1 MKQYI
6 LTVTLL
12 LVSVVLSLGQT
23 AETLTNM
30 KFYHLDV
37 EVSLDKSY
45 IKGSTMCEFAA
56 IKEDVSTLTLDLADQ
71 LKVSKVDGASSFEQ
85 KDNKLYIKL
94 SGDPLK
100 KEQRSKVTVY
110 YEGEPPIIT
119 DENGVKKGL
128 VYDKHG
134 KKDNLVIASVC
145 YPNGGYLWFP
155 CKRGLGDKVDSIYI
169 DITIQDTV
177 VTEVFVNPKTKK
189 EEAKETPIIAV
200 SNGRLESIIKLKE
213 EGKKQY
219 QWRHRHRIA
228 PHHVLLAISNFMR
241 AESEFKC
248 PDYTFPI
255 DFYLFPEKLKES
267 SSMMRRIPEIMA
279 CLTNTFGPYPYKD
292 EGFSVTQVGLNLGTN
307 GMPTQ
312 TNILLEDM
320 KGVHMYMA
328 VHQMASMWFGNHIS
342 PKDWQDAWIT
352 EALAT
357 YAEAMWQEYK
367 RGLTVYQIILDQKE
381 YFEGGKLYLE
391 NKEGYSEER
400 LSKKGMYAI
409 HMLRGIMSDVY
420 FFETLK
426 AITSGKRMEGEW
438 SKTYISTEN
447 FRQIAEYYASENIE
461 ADYKYFFDQWI
472 RGEFFPTY
480 QVAYSVNS
488 GSISLNIIQ
497 NKLETNPS
505 VFSMPYKI
513 EIELE
518 DGTVIKETI
527 NTDPND
533 DSFGDANQYFEIPVN
548 GTVKDVRFDPS
559 NWIFKDLKFVRKVE
573 NDRFVLE
580 NLEITT
586 SNHRRKV
593 KVKYNVPKKQDV
605 SIELFEVADG
615 VSLLKD
621 KSLDIQTYSK
631 ESGEKTHNLKIP
643 LSYSD
648 RGVYKIVIK
657 GKGESFSKVLR
668 LKQIKEIF

>member
-6 LTVTLL
+6 LTFALL
-12 LVSVVLSLGQT
+12 FASIILSFGQDDG
-23 AETLTNM
+23 TLTNM

-45 IKGSTMCEFAA
+45 IKGNVMCEFVATQE
-56 IKEDVSTLTLDLADQ
+56 KVSTLTLDLADQ
-71 LKVSKVDGASSFEQ
+71 LKVSKVDGATSFEQ
-85 KDNKLYIKL
+85 KDNKLYINL
-94 SGDPLK
+94 SGDPLT
-100 KEQRSKVTVY
+100 KEQRSKITVY
-110 YEGEPPIIT
+110 YEGEPPVIT
-119 DENGVKKGL
+119 DNNGVKKGL
-128 VYDKHG
+128 VYGTHG
-134 KKDNLVIASVC
+134 KNDNLVIASVC
-145 YPNGGYLWFP
+145 YPNGGFLWFP

-169 DITIQDTV
+169 DITVQDTLLS
-177 VTEVFVNPKTKK
+177 EIFINPKTKK
-189 EEAKETPIIAV
+189 EEVKDLPVIAV
-200 SNGRLESIIKLKE
+200 SNGRLETINILN

-228 PHHVLLAISNFMR
+228 PHHVLLAISNFVKS
-241 AESEFKC
+241 ESGFKGKG
-248 PDYTFPI
+248 YSFPI
-255 DFYLFPEKLKES
+255 DFYLFPEKMKES

-279 CLTNTFGPYPYKD
+279 CLTNTFGPYPYRD
-292 EGFSVTQVGLNLGTN
+292 EGFNVTQVGINLGMD

-320 KGVHMYMA
+320 KGTHMYMA

-342 PKDWQDAWIT
+342 PKSWQDAWIT

-367 RGLTVYQIILDQKE
+367 RGLTVYQIILDEKE

-409 HMLRGIMSDVY
+409 HMLRGIMSDPY

-426 AITSGKRMEGEW
+426 AITSGRKMEGEW

-447 FRQIAEYYASENIE
+447 FRKIAEYYASENVLV
-461 ADYKYFFDQWI
+461 DYKYFFDQWI
-472 RGEFFPTY
+472 RGEYFPTY
-480 QVAYSVNS
+480 QIAYSINS
-488 GSISLNIIQ
+488 GSISLNVIQ
-497 NKLETNPS
+497 EELKTNPS
-505 VFSMPYKI
+505 SFSMPYKI

-518 DGTVIKETI
+518 DGTVIKKTI
-527 NTDPND
+527 NDNPKEE
-533 DSFGDANQYFEIPVN
+533 SFGDANQYFEIPVD
-548 GTVKDVRFDPS
+548 GTVKDFRFDPD

-573 NDRFVLE
+573 NDRFPLE
-580 NLEITT
+580 NMEITT

-593 KVKYNVPKKQDV
+593 QVKYTVPKKQDV

-615 VSLLKD
+615 VSLLED

-631 ESGEKTHNLKIP
+631 EDGAQTHNLKIP
-643 LSYSD
+643 LSYNS
-648 RGVYKIVIK
+648 RGVYKIVVK
-657 GKGESFSKVLR
+657 GKGETFSKVLR
-668 LKQIKEIF
+668 LKRIKEIF

>member
-6 LTVTLL
+6 LILPLL
-12 LVSVVLSLGQT
+12 LISFGLSFGQDPST
-23 AETLTNM
+23 STNM

-45 IKGSTMCEFAA
+45 IKGSTMCEFVA
-56 IKEDVSTLTLDLADQ
+56 IKDEVTELNLDLSDQ

-85 KDNKLYIKL
+85 KDNKLYITL

-100 KEQRSKVTVY
+100 KEQRSNITVY
-110 YEGEPPIIT
+110 YEGEPPVIT
-119 DENGVKKGL
+119 GANGIKKGL
-128 VYDKHG
+128 VYDTHG
-134 KKDNLVIASVC
+134 KKNNLVIASVC

-169 DITIQDTV
+169 DITIEDTL
-177 VTEVFVNPKTKK
+177 VTEVYMDPKTKK
-189 EEAKETPIIAV
+189 EIAKEMPILAV
-200 SNGRLESIIKLKE
+200 SNGTLEAINKFEK

-228 PHHVLLAISNFMR
+228 PHHVLLAISNFMK
-241 AESEFKC
+241 AESDFKGRG
-248 PDYTFPI
+248 YKFPI
-255 DFYLFPEKLKES
+255 NFYLFPEKLKES
-267 SSMMRRIPEIMA
+267 SSMMRRVPEIMA

-292 EGFSVTQVGLNLGTN
+292 EGFNVTQVGINLGMD

-312 TNILLEDM
+312 TNVLLEDM
-320 KGVHMYMA
+320 KGTHMYMV

-342 PKDWQDAWIT
+342 PKEWQDAWIT

-367 RGLTVYQIILDQKE
+367 RGLTVYQIILDEKE
-381 YFEGGKLYLE
+381 YFDGGKLYLE
-391 NKEGYSEER
+391 DRKDYSEER

-426 AITSGKRMEGEW
+426 AITSGRKMAGKW
-438 SKTYISTEN
+438 SKTYLSTEN
-447 FRQIAEYYASENIE
+447 FREIAEYYASENTQ

-472 RGEFFPTY
+472 RGEYFPTY
-480 QVAYSVNS
+480 EVAYSVNS
-488 GSISLNIIQ
+488 GSVSLNIIQ
-497 NKLETNPS
+497 KELETNPS
-505 VFSMPYKI
+505 IFNMPYKI

-518 DGTVIKETI
+518 DGTVIKKTI
-527 NTDPND
+527 NENQND
-533 DSFGDANQYFEIPVN
+533 DSFGDANQYFEIPVD
-548 GTVKDVRFDPS
+548 GTVKDVRFDPN

-573 NDRFVLE
+573 NDRFALE

-593 KVKYNVPKKQDV
+593 KVSYSVPKKQDV
-605 SIELFEVADG
+605 KFELFEVADG
-615 VSLLKD
+615 VSLLED
-621 KSLDIQTYSK
+621 KSVDVQTFSK
-631 ESGEKTHNLKIP
+631 ESGEQSHSMKIP
-643 LSYSD
+643 LSYNS
-648 RGVYKIVIK
+648 RGVYKLVIT

-668 LKQIKEIF
+668 LKRIKEIF